1 MDQRSERFTS
11 LDVFRG
17 MTICFMII
25 VNTPGSGAEPFAPL
39 QHAHWFGFTPTDLVF
54 PSFMFAVGTAMSFSM
69 KKFTGLSQT
78 AVLLKIFKRA
88 AIIFLL
94 GYLMYWFPFVNHDAA
109 NGWALKPISHT
120 RIMGVLQRIALGYL
134 FAALMVRFLSARG
147 IIIGSLLLLFGYWF
161 ILLIYG
167 DATDPYGMLTN
178 AGTYLDKLILGDA
191 HLYHGEGVAFDPEGI
206 LSTLPSIVN
215 VTIGYLTGQFIQ
227 QKGKNYEAIAKLMLW
242 GSFLIFAALCWN
254 LTFPIAKKLWT
265 SPFVLLT
272 VGIDLLIISLL
283 IYLIEI
289 RKGKTAWAGFFIT
302 AGKNPLTVYLF
313 SELFVT
319 VLYLIPVKDTSAYQ
333 WINNALFQ
341 AILPGAPGSLF
352 FAVCY
357 MLICWSLGKFLER
370 RGAYIRA

>member
-1 MDQRSERFTS
+1 MDQRPERFTS

-69 KKFTGLSQT
+69 KKFTGLSQP

-109 NGWALKPISHT
+109 NGWTLKPISHT

-134 FAALMVRFLSARG
+134 FAALMVRFLSAKG
-147 IIIGSLLLLFGYWF
+147 IIIGSLVLLFGYWF

-178 AGTYLDKLILGDA
+178 AGTYLDKFILGDA

-215 VTIGYLTGQFIQ
+215 VTIGYPGRGI
-227 QKGKNYEAIAKLMLW
+227 YPAKR
-242 GSFLIFAALCWN
+242 
-254 LTFPIAKKLWT
+254 KKLRNH
-265 SPFVLLT
+265 S
-272 VGIDLLIISLL
+272 
-283 IYLIEI
+283 
-289 RKGKTAWAGFFIT
+289 
-302 AGKNPLTVYLF
+302 
-313 SELFVT
+313 
-319 VLYLIPVKDTSAYQ
+319 
-333 WINNALFQ
+333 Q
-341 AILPGAPGSLF
+341 ADVMG
-352 FAVCY
+352 
-357 MLICWSLGKFLER
+357 
-370 RGAYIRA
+370 